1 MTVDILIRGAQ
12 VFDGGGTP
20 PVQAD
25 IAIGGDRIAAV
36 GRDLS
41 PEAGGRVIDA
51 RGLTAAPGFVDIH
64 GHSDYHLLLTGT
76 AESAV
81 LQGVTCEI
89 GGNCGYAAAPIW
101 GPWWEDRANSYRDI
115 YGLDHAWHDVKS
127 YFRRLLDPGISIN
140 FGLLIGHNTL
150 RGSAMGGADRP
161 ATAEELQVMV
171 AALDRGMDQGALGL
185 STGLIY
191 SPACFSPPEELASLT
206 AAAGRKGGILTT
218 HMRSEGDALLEAIR
232 EVIAAAETGG
242 APLQISHLKTSG
254 ERNWGKL
261 SQAFDLIESAQQ
273 RGVDVTA
280 DRYPYAASN
289 TGLQAALPTWAVEGN
304 KAEQT
309 ARLGDPCI
317 RARIREEIGEGP
329 KAQDWSQV
337 MISEVAREEDRRYQ
351 GLRVDAA
358 AQVAGQ
364 DPLDFVLDLLQRAK
378 TQVEAIYFT
387 MNEANLREILRK
399 PYVMIGSDSGCR
411 AHYGPLSTGRP
422 HPRTFGTFARVLGH
436 YVREVGLFDL
446 ATAIRRMTSDPC
458 RRLRLVDRGWLR
470 PGYAADVVLFD
481 PDRVGDT
488 ATYEDP
494 IRYPVGVDTV
504 LVNGVVTVEAGEHTG
519 ARAGK
524 IVRRT
529 ATTS

>member
-1 MTVDILIRGAQ
+1 
-12 VFDGGGTP
+12 
-20 PVQAD
+20 
-25 IAIGGDRIAAV
+25 
-36 GRDLS
+36 
-41 PEAGGRVIDA
+41 
-51 RGLTAAPGFVDIH
+51 
-64 GHSDYHLLLTGT
+64 
-76 AESAV
+76 
-81 LQGVTCEI
+81 
-89 GGNCGYAAAPIW
+89 
-101 GPWWEDRANSYRDI
+101 
-115 YGLDHAWHDVKS
+115 
-127 YFRRLLDPGISIN
+127 
-140 FGLLIGHNTL
+140 
-150 RGSAMGGADRP
+150 
-161 ATAEELQVMV
+161 
-171 AALDRGMDQGALGL
+171 
-185 STGLIY
+185 
-191 SPACFSPPEELASLT
+191 
-206 AAAGRKGGILTT
+206 
-218 HMRSEGDALLEAIR
+218 
-232 EVIAAAETGG
+232 
-242 APLQISHLKTSG
+242 
-254 ERNWGKL
+254 
-261 SQAFDLIESAQQ
+261 
-273 RGVDVTA
+273 
-280 DRYPYAASN
+280 
-289 TGLQAALPTWAVEGN
+289 
-304 KAEQT
+304 
-309 ARLGDPCI
+309 
-317 RARIREEIGEGP
+317 
-329 KAQDWSQV
+329 

-458 RRLRLVDRGWLR
+458 RRLRLGDRGWLR